1 MSVNVYI
8 IGAKR
13 TAIGTFGGS
22 LKDIPAPQLASI
34 AIKEALK
41 QAGVSPEE
49 VDETIV
55 GNILMAGQGMG
66 PGRQASIYSGIPA
79 EKPAYA
85 VNMLCGSGMK
95 AIMIGAT
102 DITAGEADIVVAA
115 GMENMSQAPYLV
127 PYKARFGSRFGNMEL
142 VDHMVWDGLTDVFN
156 GVHMGLTAETLAEEF
171 NISREEQD
179 LFAYESQMKAKKA
192 IETGRLKDEIV
203 SITVRTRKDEFVF
216 DTDEHPR
223 FDTTLEKLA
232 HLKPAFKKDGTV
244 TAGNASGIN
253 DGASAVILA
262 SEKAVEKSGVK
273 PLARIIGWSQAG
285 VDPMRMGI
293 GPVPATEKLLAK
305 TGYSFNDI
313 ELIELN
319 EAFAAQS
326 LAVIKGWEK
335 LFGVSR
341 ESILEKLNVNGG
353 AIAFGHPIG
362 ASGNRIVVTLLYEM
376 KKRNA
381 KLGLATLCIGGGMG
395 TAVLIE
401 NLV

>member
-1 MSVNVYI
+1 MNVYI
-8 IGAKR
+8 VGAKR

-41 QAGVSPEE
+41 QAGVLPEE

-102 DITAGEADIVVAA
+102 DITVGEANIVVAA
-115 GMENMSQAPYLV
+115 GMENMSEAPYLV
-127 PYKARFGSRFGNMEL
+127 PYKTRFGSRFGNMEL

-156 GVHMGLTAETLAEEF
+156 GVHMGLTAETLADEF

-192 IETGRLKDEIV
+192 IEAGRLKDEIV
-203 SITVRTRKDEFVF
+203 PVTVKTRKGEFVF

-232 HLKPAFKKDGTV
+232 RLKPAFKKGGTV

-262 SEKAVEKSGVK
+262 SEKAVEKFGLK
-273 PLARIIGWSQAG
+273 PLARIIGWAQAG

-293 GPVPATEKLLAK
+293 GPVPATEKLFKK
-305 TGYSFNDI
+305 TKYSFGDV

-326 LAVIKGWEK
+326 LAVLKSWEK
-335 LFGVSR
+335 LFGVSKD
-341 ESILEKLNVNGG
+341 EILKKTNVNGG

-376 KKRNA
+376 KKRGL

-395 TAVLIE
+395 TAVLVE

>member
-262 SEKAVEKSGVK
+262 SEKAVEKSGLK

>member
-1 MSVNVYI
+1 MNVYI

>member
-1 MSVNVYI
+1 MNVYI

-223 FDTTLEKLA
+223 FDTTLERLA

-262 SEKAVEKSGVK
+262 SEKAVEKSGLK

>member
-1 MSVNVYI
+1 VNVYI
-8 IGAKR
+8 IGARR

-22 LKDIPAPQLASI
+22 LRDVPAPQLAAT

-41 QAGVSPEE
+41 QAGVPPEE
-49 VDETIV
+49 VDEAIV

-66 PGRQASIYSGIPA
+66 PGRQASIYAGIPA
-79 EKPAYA
+79 EKPAYT

-102 DITAGEADIVVAA
+102 DITVGEADIVVAA
-115 GMENMSQAPYLV
+115 GMENMSEAPYLV
-127 PYKARFGSRFGNMEL
+127 PYRARFGSRFGNMEL

-179 LFAYESQMKAKKA
+179 LFAYESQMKAKRA

-203 SITVRTRKDEFVF
+203 PITVKTRKGEVVF

-223 FDTTLEKLA
+223 FDVTLEKLA
-232 HLKPAFKKDGTV
+232 QLKPAFKKDGTV

-262 SEKAVEKSGVK
+262 SERAVEKLGLK
-273 PLARIIGWSQAG
+273 PLARVVGWAQAG

-341 ESILEKLNVNGG
+341 EGILKKLNVNGG

-362 ASGNRIVVTLLYEM
+362 ASGNRIVVTLFYEM
-376 KKRNA
+376 KKRDVR
-381 KLGLATLCIGGGMG
+381 LGLATLCIGGGMG

-401 NLV
+401 NLE

>member
-1 MSVNVYI
+1 MNVYI

-262 SEKAVEKSGVK
+262 SEKAVEKSGLK